1 VLREQQF
8 AARRSLSWAWWDAWL
23 ASRQAGTGLP
33 DDGGDIASRFRR
45 LCHDLAL
52 AQDRNYSLE
61 LVNTLQARVLG
72 AHQAIYGA
80 AGRPSLGWRAFIAR
94 DLPRLVREEWR
105 LVTAAAILLLA
116 PLAIMTALVIAM
128 PAVADLV
135 LDLDTRVQL
144 EGMYDPHAAG
154 SRVRGAT
161 QDWQMYG
168 FYIANNVRID
178 FQCFAGGIL
187 FGAGSV
193 FFMLANGLMIGAA
206 AGYVTSVGGG
216 VPFWSFVAGH
226 SAFELI
232 GAILSGASGLMLG
245 RGLLSPGVWP
255 RRHALALEARRAVP
269 LLLGAALLTALA
281 AIVEAFWSPLTVVP
295 PPAKYAV
302 GIALWALTV
311 LYLVRAGRDA
321 D

>member
-1 VLREQQF
+1 MLREQQF
-8 AARRSLSWAWWDAWL
+8 AAHREDAWAWWDTWL
-23 ASRQAGTGLP
+23 AARRDGASGTESAADLAP
-33 DDGGDIASRFRR
+33 RFRQ

-52 AQDRNYSLE
+52 AQDREYSLG
-61 LVNTLQARVLG
+61 LLQSLQARVLA

-80 AGRPSLGWRAFIAR
+80 AGRPTLDWRTFLAR
-94 DLPRLVREEWR
+94 DLPHLVREERR
-105 LVTAAAILLLA
+105 LVLAAAALLLG
-116 PLAIMTALVIAM
+116 PLALLTALVIAM
-128 PAVADLV
+128 PAIADLV
-135 LDLDTRVQL
+135 LNTGTRVQL
-144 EGMYDPHAAG
+144 ESMYDPGAAG
-154 SRVRGAT
+154 RVRGAA

-193 FFMLANGLMIGAA
+193 FFLLANGVIIGAA

-232 GAILSGASGLMLG
+232 GAVLSGASGLMLG
-245 RGLLSPGVWP
+245 RGLLTPGPWP

-269 LLLGAALLTALA
+269 LLIGAALLTALA
-281 AIVEAFWSPLTVVP
+281 AIVEAFWSPLQIVP
-295 PPAKYAV
+295 PGIKYVV
-302 GIALWALTV
+302 GISLWALTIV
-311 LYLVRAGRDA
+311 YLSRAGRDA
-321 D
+321 E

>member
-1 VLREQQF
+1 
-8 AARRSLSWAWWDAWL
+8 
-23 ASRQAGTGLP
+23 
-33 DDGGDIASRFRR
+33 FRR

-52 AQDRNYSLE
+52 AQDRDYSLS
-61 LVNTLQARVLG
+61 LVQALQARVLA
-72 AHQAIYGA
+72 AHQSIYGA
-80 AGRPSLGWRAFIAR
+80 AGRPVLDWRTFLTR
-94 DLPRLVREEWR
+94 DLPRLVRAERR
-105 LVTAAAILLLA
+105 LVLAAATLLLG
-116 PLAIMTALVIAM
+116 PLALLTALVIAI

-135 LDLDTRVQL
+135 LDTATRVRL
-144 EGMYDPHAAG
+144 EHMYDPAAAG
-154 SRVRGAT
+154 SRVRGAA

-193 FFMLANGLMIGAA
+193 FFLLANGVIIGAA
-206 AGYVTSVGGG
+206 AGHVTAVGGG

-232 GAILSGASGLMLG
+232 GAVLSGASGLMLG
-245 RGLLSPGVWP
+245 RGLLAPGVWP

-269 LLLGAALLTALA
+269 LLVGAALLTALA
-281 AIVEAFWSPLTVVP
+281 AIVEAFWSPLTSVP
-295 PPAKYAV
+295 PDVKYIV
-302 GIALWALTV
+302 GLALWALTV